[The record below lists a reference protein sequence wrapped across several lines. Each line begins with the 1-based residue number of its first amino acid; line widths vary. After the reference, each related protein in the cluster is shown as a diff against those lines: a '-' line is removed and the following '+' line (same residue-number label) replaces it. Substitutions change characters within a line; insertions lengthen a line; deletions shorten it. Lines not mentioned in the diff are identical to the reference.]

1 MLLHGMHKGTHGLR
15 QQFQGDWAEPRGV
28 SPLALLIQYISRR
41 RTLSNGASD
50 LFPIFSRCPILKGRG
65 LYDGMVLKLASDE
78 VQEVQRALLAAYVL
92 LLRELSRVDGYL
104 NRKEG
109 LELCQRKWKLEALL
123 HQLDHSD
130 DPHPVLELVPAGQP
144 RRLPQPSRLTSP
156 IGRCLPGW

>member
-1 MLLHGMHKGTHGLR
+1 M
-15 QQFQGDWAEPRGV
+15 
-28 SPLALLIQYISRR
+28 
-41 RTLSNGASD
+41 
-50 LFPIFSRCPILKGRG
+50 LKGRG

-109 LELCQRKWKLEALL
+109 LVLCQRKWKLEALL

-130 DPHPVLELVPAGQP
+130 GPHPVLELVPAGQP
-144 RRLPQPSRLTSP
+144 RSLPQRSRLTAPVEWAPSGLVTKESDFEDGTTEAENSTVAGP
-156 IGRCLPGW
+156 QRYRAR